1 MLRIKIVILLL
12 LIGPSGFSKT
22 VIFGTAQI
30 SSSDWVY
37 LYEIDDFITRSE
49 TLIQKFKTNKEGR
62 FYFEIDNNCT
72 KRYVIRRNNTFTEL
86 YLQPNST
93 YKIILPTESIE
104 VIPYFSGKE
113 VELLFIELDTSDINF
128 KILGFE
134 AWLDDEMADLYLL
147 KDANPIKFIDF
158 KSWV

>member
-104 VIPYFSGKE
+104 VILISPARK
-113 VELLFIELDTSDINF
+113 
-128 KILGFE
+128 
-134 AWLDDEMADLYLL
+134 
-147 KDANPIKFIDF
+147 
-158 KSWV
+158 